1 MLSHHDA
8 VARIAVK
15 NIAVARR
22 FYEDTLGLTA
32 VATGDKDRV
41 EYRSGQSTIRIYRS
55 EDAGNTRDSTLTFA
69 VGDRIDILARALK
82 AKGVH
87 FQHYDL
93 PQTYIEGDVHV
104 AGEQRIAWFS
114 DPDGNLLSMVGG

>member
-8 VARIAVK
+8 VAHIAVR
-15 NIAVARR
+15 NIAVARH
-22 FYEDTLGLTA
+22 FYEDTLGLT
-32 VATGDKDRV
+32 VSATGGRDRV
-41 EYRSGQSTIRIYRS
+41 EYRSGQSTIRVYRC
-55 EDAGNTRDSTLTFA
+55 EQAGSCRDSTLTFA

-82 AKGVH
+82 AKGVR
-87 FQHYDL
+87 FEHYDL

-114 DPDGNLLSMVGG
+114 DPDGNILSMVGG

>member
-8 VARIAVK
+8 VAHIAVK
-15 NIAVARR
+15 NIAVARQ
-22 FYEDTLGLTA
+22 FYEDTLGLT
-32 VATGDKDRV
+32 VSATGGRDRV
-41 EYRSGQSTIRIYRS
+41 DYRSGQSTIRVYRS
-55 EDAGNTRDSTLTFA
+55 ESAGSGQDATLTFA

-82 AKGVH
+82 AKGVR
-87 FQHYDL
+87 FEHYDL